1 MKRSVKAGIPPK
13 KIFSKIFLSLALAAT
28 VTSVA
33 CSCTVDEAL
42 TVADSL
48 ARIYYAEQLGAAS
61 TTQTTEPVAT
71 TAEETTAAP
80 APTSTPTET
89 TAKEEPAYITTFA
102 MPFADAAHGG
112 TDYRVTQDFSS
123 THGGLD
129 IGVYWGNPILA
140 STDGKVVY
148 AYNDGD
154 LGESDLRWTYG
165 TFVVIESPDGIY
177 RTYYAHMSRRAV
189 SVGDE
194 VKQGDVV
201 GYSGNT
207 GRVSSSSAGKY
218 AGTHLHFEVRVLT
231 GGTFVKRDPKLYLPW
246 WN

>member
-1 MKRSVKAGIPPK
+1 MKKSIKAGIPPQ
-13 KIFSKIFLSLALAAT
+13 KIFGKIFLSLTLAAI
-28 VTSVA
+28 VAATS

-48 ARIYYAEQLGAAS
+48 ARIYYAEQLGGAPS
-61 TTQTTEPVAT
+61 TEATEPVVT
-71 TAEETTAAP
+71 TAEETTAV
-80 APTSTPTET
+80 PTPTTAPTET

-112 TDYRVTQDFSS
+112 VDYRVTQDFSS
-123 THGGLD
+123 THGGID

-189 SVGDE
+189 NVGDE

-207 GRVSSSSAGKY
+207 GRVSSSSTSKY

>member
-1 MKRSVKAGIPPK
+1 MKKSVKAGILPK
-13 KIFSKIFLSLALAAT
+13 KFFSRFFLCLALAAT

-48 ARIYYAEQLGAAS
+48 AKIYYAEQLGVTAS
-61 TTQTTEPVAT
+61 TESTEPAVS
-71 TAEETTAAP
+71 TAEETAAATEPTA
-80 APTSTPTET
+80 SPTENT
-89 TAKEEPAYITTFA
+89 EAEVPAYITMFE
-102 MPFADAAHGG
+102 MPFADAEHGG
-112 TDYRVTQDFSS
+112 VDYRVTQDFSS

-129 IGVYWGNPILA
+129 IGVYWGTPILA
-140 STDGKVVY
+140 ATDGTVVY

-154 LGESDLRWTYG
+154 LPESDLRWTYG
-165 TFVVIESPDGIY
+165 TFVVVQSPDGIY

-189 SVGDE
+189 GVGDT

-207 GRVSSSSAGKY
+207 GRVSSSSTGKY

-231 GGTFVKRDPKLYLPW
+231 GGTYVKRDPKLYLPW